1 MRNFKIGHCTNRSLL
16 IHRITYFLVNKKD
29 NKLKLTT
36 ISLLF
41 FSNGRWHKFPVA
53 GFVAMASAI
62 VTMMIDSAATSYY
75 KRSHF
80 SKARPLDE
88 EEMEG
93 DPAGGAHAG
102 HVQVHVHATHGHSH
116 GPVHSHGQSDMVGG
130 SLPEGLTD
138 DTLMRHRVIS
148 QVNVTM
154 LLLMW
159 VLNCFLMLCPSWF

>member
-1 MRNFKIGHCTNRSLL
+1 
-16 IHRITYFLVNKKD
+16 
-29 NKLKLTT
+29 
-36 ISLLF
+36 
-41 FSNGRWHKFPVA
+41 
-53 GFVAMASAI
+53 MASAI

-102 HVQVHVHATHGHSH
+102 HVHGHVHATHGHSH